1 MKKKRGGNNSSEV
14 KTRARP
20 FKTYGFENGGTTARD
35 DSMRALNNKN
45 KAQNKLNQSAGSNL
59 KCNDELE
66 RSDVVIPQFFIANPT
81 GVINSNLLS
90 KTGNK
95 TNLRSISQ
103 SEFDHHAYSGGK
115 KVKNNRLISQKKTK
129 KKETV
134 AKSKK
139 TIKIKK
145 NKKNKKNKKR
155 MKTLKVIKN

>member
-1 MKKKRGGNNSSEV
+1 MKKRRGGKHSSEV

-129 KKETV
+129 KKKTKKIIKKMIINKQKE
-134 AKSKK
+134 KKKK
-139 TIKIKK
+139 TK
-145 NKKNKKNKKR
+145 N
-155 MKTLKVIKN
+155 